1 MMTVLTFL
9 FESKRQRRKRTLL
22 GISSYRLV
30 VLASIISSYAILLLL
45 SGILELNLVEATQEL
60 NQETFDQLM
69 KSGTSTV
76 HGITTQKPRS
86 SHILLLLKQ

>member
-45 SGILELNLVEATQEL
+45 SGILELNLVDATQEL

-69 KSGTSTV
+69 KSGKSQFTGSLHKSQDQV
-76 HGITTQKPRS
+76 IS
-86 SHILLLLKQ
+86 ILLLRQ

>member
-45 SGILELNLVEATQEL
+45 SGILELNLVDATQEL

-69 KSGTSTV
+69 KSGTSEFTD
-76 HGITTQKPRS
+76 HYNSQI
-86 SHILLLLKQ
+86 

>member
-1 MMTVLTFL
+1 MMILLTFL

-69 KSGTSTV
+69 KSGTSQFTGSL
-76 HGITTQKPRS
+76 HKSQDQIIS
-86 SHILLLLKQ
+86 ILLLRQ